1 MNPYYSSALFVGRHA
16 QLAQVAGMLEQ
27 GRSALLIGGRRVGK
41 STFARH
47 LASERRWLV
56 RTDVMGWDTSSESA
70 ALGALLSAVE
80 GRQETAHASAT
91 RHEVAEALA
100 ARRPVTLV
108 VDEADRVLATAW
120 GPGFFAFLR
129 WLDDT
134 HLRDDIAILLAGG
147 PVLALFRDPDDRGS
161 PPLNTAE
168 PKFLDPLDRDAVAE
182 LAAPTPGADVDR
194 LLDHGG
200 GHAWLTTRLLA
211 ELHDGTPFDDAVDDV
226 FDQVVGTFPVWERQ
240 LGEAGRRLVRDLP
253 DGGLTREELR
263 RPPWSRH
270 REAVRLGRSVGAL
283 RFSGGRLTRGPR
295 LFTEWL
301 LGRDPDELVF
311 DLAISYASEDEPL
324 ARQLNHQLR
333 AEFKVFYAPD
343 QDAALWGGDLTRL
356 LPNTYGVRSRY
367 VLVLSTEVYAA
378 KHWTRVEYD
387 SVAAR
392 HPDRILLLDCGRL
405 PDDLPAGLVYRGGSP
420 AELVGLVGA
429 LKRKLTA

>member
-1 MNPYYSSALFVGRHA
+1 VNPFYSSALFVGRHA

-41 STFARH
+41 STFARR
-47 LASERRWLV
+47 LASADRQVV
-56 RTDVMGWDTSSESA
+56 RTDVMGWDLSSENA

-80 GRQETAHASAT
+80 GRQETVHATAT

-108 VDEADRVLATAW
+108 VDEADRVLLAAW

-147 PVLALFRDPDDRGS
+147 PVLALFRDPDDKGS

-168 PKFLDPLDRDAVAE
+168 PKFLDPLDRAAVAE
-182 LAAPTPGADVDR
+182 LAALVPGADVDR
-194 LLDHGG
+194 LLDLGG

-211 ELHDGTPFDDAVDDV
+211 ALHDGTPFEDAVDDV
-226 FDQVVGTFPVWERQ
+226 FDQVVDTFPVWERQ
-240 LGEAGRRLVRDLP
+240 LGEAGRRLVRELP
-253 DGGLTREELR
+253 AGGLARDDLR

-283 RFSGGRLTRGPR
+283 RLHDGRITRGPR

-301 LGRDPDELVF
+301 LGRDPEELAF
-311 DLAISYASEDEPL
+311 DLAISYASEDEAL
-324 ARQLNHQLR
+324 ARQLNQQLR

-343 QDAALWGGDLTRL
+343 QDAALWGGELTRL
-356 LPNTYGVRSRY
+356 LPNTYGQRSRY
-367 VLVLSTEVYAA
+367 VLVISTDVYVR

-392 HPDRILLLDCGRL
+392 NPDRILLLDCGRL
-405 PDDLPAGLVYRGGSP
+405 PDDLPDGLVYRGSSP
-420 AELVGLVGA
+420 AELVGLVAA
-429 LKRKLTA
+429 LRRKLAA